1 MIEGKYLIKF
11 NTPMGQ
17 ISGNLELK
25 VQNES
30 LSGTLEIMGGKNNF
44 YGGKVEGNKCIFSG
58 EFNTPI
64 GNIKYDI
71 LGIVDE
77 EKLSIY
83 AETNKGRFKLE
94 GTRI

>member
-30 LSGTLEIMGGKNNF
+30 LSGTLEIMAG
-44 YGGKVEGNKCIFSG
+44 
-58 EFNTPI
+58 
-64 GNIKYDI
+64 
-71 LGIVDE
+71 
-77 EKLSIY
+77 
-83 AETNKGRFKLE
+83 
-94 GTRI
+94 